1 MLLDP
6 AWRHHLIVPFMVVAL
21 VAYALVAMI
30 TELRWVSGLLGAAV
44 GWLLWR
50 QHPRARFAAYVFLSA
65 VGLRGVI
72 GRNWATFCFAMALL
86 VLLQTPAAQRAW
98 PRLTWRWPRHPRPA
112 GREGDADDRMTR
124 P

>member
-1 MLLDP
+1 MSQAGVGLENDH
-6 AWRHHLIVPFMVVAL
+6 AAKRSGRAHLHAPVTPLAINQQGVRKRFA
-21 VAYALVAMI
+21 
-30 TELRWVSGLLGAAV
+30 SS
-44 GWLLWR
+44 
-50 QHPRARFAAYVFLSA
+50 RARKENFAAYVFLSA

-112 GREGDADDRMTR
+112 GREGR
-124 P
+124 PMIE